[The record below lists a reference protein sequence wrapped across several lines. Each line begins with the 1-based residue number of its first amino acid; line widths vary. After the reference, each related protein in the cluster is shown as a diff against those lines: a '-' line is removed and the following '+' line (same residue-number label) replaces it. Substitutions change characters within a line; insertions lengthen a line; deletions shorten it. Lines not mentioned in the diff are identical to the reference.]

1 MNNGLPQFKVTL
13 GIMPNYADTT
23 DGMVIDGVSEDRPA
37 ALAGIKAG
45 DILKRIGNCEVREI
59 YSYMECLSRVNP
71 GDQVPVTVV
80 RNGDELTLN
89 VQF

>member
-1 MNNGLPQFKVTL
+1 MYNGLPQFKVTL

-23 DGMVIDGVSEDRPA
+23 DGRVIDGVSEDRPA